1 MRKQSSETPDRQLEQ
16 KKEGYTHQRGR
27 WKINTPVSEHPL
39 GRHSFGSPRI
49 AFSEL
54 HPVARGWECFQGGL
68 NIRPDPGLKPWAILC
83 DRFAV
88 NDTWLSIT
96 ASR

>member
-1 MRKQSSETPDRQLEQ
+1 MRKQSSKTSDRQLEE
-16 KKEGYTHQRGR
+16 KKEGYIHQRGR

-39 GRHSFGSPRI
+39 GRH
-49 AFSEL
+49 
-54 HPVARGWECFQGGL
+54 FQGGL

-88 NDTWLSIT
+88 NGTWLISIT